1 MRKSL
6 NARCIRRW
14 EVKFKPV
21 CDSKVSPHMRKSFL
35 RGMRELGLITA
46 ENMVE
51 SMAEKNA
58 KFDYDGK
65 DTGWSP
71 EFSNWYEGHREK
83 YRKEARDHLDE
94 EATNDE
100 IDKEI
105 ETELESWND

>member
-1 MRKSL
+1 MSKSL

-14 EVKFKPV
+14 EVRFKPV

-35 RGMRELGLITA
+35 RGVRELGLITA

-58 KFDYDGK
+58 RFDYDGK

-71 EFSNWYEGHREK
+71 EFSNWYATCRESIVK
-83 YRKEARDHLDE
+83 RP
-94 EATNDE
+94 AT
-100 IDKEI
+100 IWMKKSQ
-105 ETELESWND
+105 TMRSMKKSELS

>member
-1 MRKSL
+1 MNKSL

-14 EVKFKPV
+14 EIKFKPIF
-21 CDSKVSPHMRKSFL
+21 DSKVSPHMRKSFL

-71 EFSNWYEGHREK
+71 EFSNWYEAHREK